1 MAYPA
6 TTTVTRRQVLGA
18 ASCVTAMLALPG
30 CGRHRSA
37 ANEAGIVLTQG
48 PGGLVLY
55 ELAVAQGYFRRFG
68 VSPRT
73 LLVAD
78 GTKCV
83 AALVSGVSDISVCTG
98 FNQVPA
104 AIGRGARLKVVAG
117 ALTLSSL
124 AMFSGKAGITSVADL
139 AGKSVGIGAPGS
151 VLQQVTVL
159 LLRKR
164 GVDVAQVEFRDIGSD
179 ADILKAVMAGTIDA
193 GVADVDVMDEQ
204 RELGIHALADGMA
217 WKELPEYTMQA
228 CYASD
233 SAIRNHRRALV
244 GVLAAF
250 GMAYRYASTPESRH
264 AFLEAWRKVTGEEDP
279 RQGITHWNWIQRYH
293 PYDLRLLLTDEQ
305 INYVQQSNV
314 EFGAQKRMLPI
325 AQVADMS
332 LAREALQLMA

>member
-1 MAYPA
+1 M
-6 TTTVTRRQVLGA
+6 
-18 ASCVTAMLALPG
+18 
-30 CGRHRSA
+30 
-37 ANEAGIVLTQG
+37 LTQG

-55 ELAVAQGYFRRFG
+55 ELATAQGYFRRFG
-68 VSPRT
+68 VKPRT
-73 LLVAD
+73 LTVAD

-124 AMFSGKAGITSVADL
+124 AMFSAQPGITSVADL

-164 GVDVAQVEFRDIGSD
+164 GVAVEQVRFRDIGSD

-193 GVADVDVMDEQ
+193 GVADVDVMDQQ
-204 RELGIHALADGMA
+204 RKLGIHALADGLA

-228 CYASD
+228 CYASEG
-233 SAIRNHRRALV
+233 AIGSHRRALV

-250 GMAYRYASTPESRH
+250 GMAYRYVSSPESRNP
-264 AFLEAWRKVTGEEDP
+264 FLEAWRRVTGQQDP
-279 RQGITHWNWIQRYH
+279 QRGITHWNWIQRYQ
-293 PYDLRLLLTDEQ
+293 PYDLRLLLSDEQ
-305 INYVQQSNV
+305 INYVQRSNV
-314 EFGAQKRMLPI
+314 EFGAQKRILPV
-325 AQVADMS
+325 AEVADMS
-332 LAREALQLMA
+332 LARDALRLMA